1 MRMLKLKKKRVYSL
15 VQLLLVSLLCF
26 FASCDKGR
34 IFEQNQQIPE
44 SGWAMT
50 NSVKFDVDIKDPS
63 TPANFYINVRHADG
77 YPYSNLFLFIKTVF
91 PDGKAS
97 NDTLEC
103 VLADEKGK
111 WLGSGLGDIY
121 DNQIPFKRNVRFPV
135 AGNYHFEIQQAMRM
149 DNLPLIMDMGLRIE
163 KAE

>member
-1 MRMLKLKKKRVYSL
+1 MPALNRKRSYPSAYIVL
-15 VQLLLVSLLCF
+15 AGILFF
-26 FASCDKGR
+26 FASCDSAR

-44 SGWAMT
+44 SGWEQV

-63 TPANFYINVRHADG
+63 SPVHFYVNVRHADG

-91 PDGKAS
+91 PDGKSS

-103 VLADEKGK
+103 VLADDKGK

-121 DNQIPFKRNVRFPV
+121 DNQIPFKRNARFPV
-135 AGNYHFEIQQAMRM
+135 AGKYHFEIQHGMRPE
-149 DNLPLIMDMGLRIE
+149 NVPLIMDVGLRIE